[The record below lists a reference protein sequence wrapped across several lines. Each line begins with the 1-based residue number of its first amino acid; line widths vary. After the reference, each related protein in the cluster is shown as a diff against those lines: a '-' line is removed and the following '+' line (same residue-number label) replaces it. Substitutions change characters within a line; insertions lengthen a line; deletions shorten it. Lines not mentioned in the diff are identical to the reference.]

1 MLKDALPHRIF
12 SVDPYAIPEDF
23 VANIAYA
30 WLDNERADMLSQ
42 LLRTGGIESDL
53 QAIIDCLQSECLD
66 DVGNMMTT
74 LEWLKNEL
82 NQEILSDVKLY
93 YHEDK
98 IGGYQWNIEGKVGAD
113 TANPRQFKLEYRDD
127 WFDVIRV
134 IMDGSL
140 MVIFNF
146 RDERLFPSRHQ

>member
-23 VANIAYA
+23 VANTANT
-30 WLDNERADMLSQ
+30 WLENERAEMLCQ
-42 LLRTGGIESDL
+42 LLATGGSESGL
-53 QAIIDCLQSECLD
+53 PPIIDCLQSECLD
-66 DVGNMMTT
+66 DIGNMMTT

-82 NQEILSDVKLY
+82 NQETLSDVKLY

-98 IGGYQWNIEGKVGAD
+98 IGGYQWSIEGKVGDD
-113 TANPRQFKLEYRDD
+113 TINPRQFKLEYHTD
-127 WFDVIRV
+127 WFDKIDV

-140 MVIFNF
+140 IKTLDF
-146 RDERLFPSRHQ
+146 RSDARA

>member
-23 VANIAYA
+23 VANTANT
-30 WLDNERADMLSQ
+30 WLENERAEMLCQ
-42 LLRTGGIESDL
+42 LLATGGSESGL
-53 QAIIDCLQSECLD
+53 PPIIDCLQSECLD
-66 DVGNMMTT
+66 DIGNMMTT

-82 NQEILSDVKLY
+82 NQETLSDVKLY

-113 TANPRQFKLEYRDD
+113 TANSRQFKLEYHDD
-127 WFDVIRV
+127 WFEVIDVTV
-134 IMDGSL
+134 DGSL
-140 MVIFNF
+140 MG
-146 RDERLFPSRHQ
+146 DLQLPSRNQ

>member
-53 QAIIDCLQSECLD
+53 QAIIDCLGSECQD
-66 DVGNMMTT
+66 DVGNLMTT
-74 LEWLKNEL
+74 LDWLKNEL
-82 NQEILSDVKLY
+82 NLEILWDVNLY

-98 IGGYQWNIEGKVGAD
+98 IGGYQWSIEGKVGDD
-113 TANPRQFKLEYRDD
+113 TINPRQFKLEYHTD
-127 WFDVIRV
+127 WFDKIDV

-140 MVIFNF
+140 IKTLDF
-146 RDERLFPSRHQ
+146 RSDARA